1 MMKAFFSERDI
12 AEVLG
17 ALELGIIPPCED
29 ISKCLETLNREEQ
42 RLVKRKFRKLK
53 RKHLLFHPELSHR
66 HVRTLVREECVT
78 KGMRLLAG

>member
-1 MMKAFFSERDI
+1 MKTFFSEREI

-17 ALELGIIPPCED
+17 ALEFGIIPPGED

-53 RKHLLFHPELSHR
+53 RKLRQFHPELPHHHTR
-66 HVRTLVREECVT
+66 GLVRAECVA